1 MVCFLLQNSRLFEY
15 FYWVLPLDQQG
26 LRDPVVTGI
35 QSLFLKS
42 GASENMEKNSFT
54 LNGTS
59 ACFKPGQTILEAA
72 EDNGVLIPTLC
83 HLKGTTPTGACR
95 ICVVEVEGARTLLP
109 ACATPV
115 GNGMVVQTE
124 SPKVVEA
131 RRVILD
137 LMLSS
142 GNHNC
147 AAYGG
152 GIEDWTAMQ
161 MAAIENEG
169 SEELCPAW
177 GDCRLQDLAFQY
189 QVKCSSSNGSQR
201 SYPPSE
207 LVNPMIVRDFSRC
220 ILCGR
225 CVQACNEVQVNQAI
239 SFGYRGKS
247 AKIIA
252 AGDRPLKDSDCVF
265 CGECVQACPVGALVE
280 KKARYEWRPWEEEK
294 KVRTTCTYC
303 GVGCQINLHTKGG
316 RILKVSGVDGA
327 APNFGSL
334 CVKGRFAF
342 DFVASGDR
350 LTTPL
355 IRENGELREASWD
368 EALDKVAHELGRI
381 KSENGPDSIGML
393 TSARVTNEDNYMAM
407 KFTRAVLQTNSID
420 HCARL

>member
-1 MVCFLLQNSRLFEY
+1 M
-15 FYWVLPLDQQG
+15 
-26 LRDPVVTGI
+26 
-35 QSLFLKS
+35 
-42 GASENMEKNSFT
+42 ENNTFF

-59 ACFKPGQTILEAA
+59 AQFKPGQTILEAA
-72 EDNGVLIPTLC
+72 EENGVLIPTLC

-109 ACATPV
+109 SCSTPV
-115 GNGMVVQTE
+115 ANGMNVQTE
-124 SPKVVEA
+124 SPRVVAA

-152 GIEDWTAMQ
+152 GIQDWTAMQ
-161 MAAIENEG
+161 MAAIENDG
-169 SEELCPAW
+169 GDELCPVW
-177 GDCRLQDLAFQY
+177 GDCRLQDLAFKY
-189 QVKCSSSNGSQR
+189 QVEGSFPGVCEH
-201 SYPPSE
+201 YPPME

-225 CVQACNEVQVNQAI
+225 CVQACNEVQVNRAI

-247 AKIIA
+247 AKIVA

-265 CGECVQACPVGALVE
+265 CGECVQACPVGALTE
-280 KKARYEWRPWEEEK
+280 KKARYEWRPWEEDK

-303 GVGCQINLHTKGG
+303 GVGCQINIHTQEG
-316 RILKVSGVDGA
+316 RIMKVNGVEGA
-327 APNFGSL
+327 APNYGSL

-342 DFVASGDR
+342 EFVGSGDR

-355 IRENGELREASWD
+355 IRENGALREATWD
-368 EALDKVAHELGRI
+368 EALDKVAGELGRI
-381 KSENGPDSIGML
+381 KEAHGADSIGVL
-393 TSARVTNEDNYMAM
+393 TSARVTNEDNYAAM
-407 KFTRAVLQTNSID
+407 KFTRAVLKTNNID